1 MKVLFQLGLGLAVF
15 GGSLL
20 AQGIPTE
27 IRDDAFWRMVSEFSE
42 PDGNFESD
50 NFASSEDGYQWVIPR
65 LVEITA
71 PGGAYIGVGPEQ
83 NFTYVAA
90 LRPKLAFILDIRRQN
105 MLEILFYKAVF
116 ELSSDRADFVSRLF
130 SRRRPSGLDAK
141 STAADLFA
149 AFQTAPPDE
158 SLYEK
163 NLSAIIDRLQN
174 HHNFD
179 LSADDVKRTRYVA
192 EAFFKYG
199 PDLHYINPGS
209 VNARQPTYSDL
220 MTSKDA
226 SGQNRSYLASEERF
240 EIVQDLHRRN
250 LIVPVVGNFAGNK
263 ALRSI
268 GQYLKER
275 AATVT
280 AFYTSNVERYLF
292 AQPVNRS
299 IAIDPGEDW
308 KRFYLNIET
317 LPIDESSTFIRTVTP
332 SLLKTFGI
340 ERRTGEIPA
349 LKSAGDF
356 FPLLDSMT
364 RFMKAYGEGR
374 IQTYGSILEPRS
386 CAEI

>member
-1 MKVLFQLGLGLAVF
+1 MKVLFQLGLGLAIF

-27 IRDDAFWRMVSEFSE
+27 IGDDAFWRMVSEFSE
-42 PDGNFESD
+42 PDGIFESD
-50 NFASSEDGYQWVIPR
+50 NFASNELGYQWAIPR
-65 LVEITA
+65 LVEVTA

-83 NFTYVAA
+83 NFTYIAA

-116 ELSSDRADFVSRLF
+116 EMSSDRADFAARLF
-130 SRRRPSGLDAK
+130 SRRRPVGLDAK
-141 STAADLFA
+141 STAEDLFV

-158 SLYEK
+158 SLHEK
-163 NLSAIIDRLQN
+163 NLSAIMDRLQN
-174 HHNFD
+174 HHKFD
-179 LSADDVKRTRYVA
+179 LSADDVKRIRYVA
-192 EAFFKYG
+192 DSFFKFG

-209 VNARQPTYSDL
+209 PNARQPTYSDL
-220 MTSKDA
+220 MTSRDA

-292 AQPVNRS
+292 TQVANRS

-308 KRFYLNIET
+308 RRFYATVET
-317 LPIDESSTFIRTVTP
+317 LPIDESSTFIRAVTP

-340 ERRTGEIPA
+340 ERRSGEVPE
-349 LKSAGDF
+349 LKYAGDF
-356 FPLLDSMT
+356 F
-364 RFMKAYGEGR
+364 RC
-374 IQTYGSILEPRS
+374 SIR
-386 CAEI
+386 

>member
-1 MKVLFQLGLGLAVF
+1 MKVLFQPGLGLLIF
-15 GGSLL
+15 SGSLL

-27 IRDDAFWRMVSEFSE
+27 IGDDAFWRMVSEFSE
-42 PDGNFESD
+42 PDGIFESD
-50 NFASSEDGYQWVIPR
+50 NFASNELGYQWAIPR
-65 LVEITA
+65 LVEVTA
-71 PGGAYIGVGPEQ
+71 PGGVYIGVGPEQ
-83 NFTYVAA
+83 NFTYIAA

-116 ELSSDRADFVSRLF
+116 EMSSDRADFAARLF
-130 SRRRPSGLDAK
+130 SRRRPAGLDAK
-141 STAADLFA
+141 STAEDLFV

-158 SLYEK
+158 SLHEK
-163 NLSAIIDRLQN
+163 NLSAIMDRLQN
-174 HHNFD
+174 HHKFD
-179 LSADDVKRTRYVA
+179 LSADDVKRIRYVA
-192 EAFFKYG
+192 DSFFKFG

-209 VNARQPTYSDL
+209 PNARQPTYSDL
-220 MTSKDA
+220 MTSRDA

-292 AQPVNRS
+292 TQVANRS

-308 KRFYLNIET
+308 KRF
-317 LPIDESSTFIRTVTP
+317 
-332 SLLKTFGI
+332 
-340 ERRTGEIPA
+340 
-349 LKSAGDF
+349 
-356 FPLLDSMT
+356 
-364 RFMKAYGEGR
+364 
-374 IQTYGSILEPRS
+374 
-386 CAEI
+386 